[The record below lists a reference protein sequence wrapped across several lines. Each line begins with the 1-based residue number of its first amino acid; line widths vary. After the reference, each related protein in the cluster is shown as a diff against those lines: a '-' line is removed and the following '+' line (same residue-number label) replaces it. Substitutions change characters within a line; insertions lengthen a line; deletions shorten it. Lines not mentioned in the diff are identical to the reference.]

1 MGTDRSPSSAR
12 FPDAFNHRRA
22 ILSSQFLDDLAFWIQ
37 TSPKTAIRLVRIVGE
52 TLRDPTN
59 GIGKPERLKGMGGT
73 WSRRLTQEHRVLY
86 RVEEH
91 HVMFDQ
97 ARSHYG
103 DG

>member
-1 MGTDRSPSSAR
+1 LGTDKFPSSAGLPEIPNR
-12 FPDAFNHRRA
+12 RRA

-37 TSPKTAIRLVRIVGE
+37 TSPRTAIRLVRILEE
-52 TLRDPTN
+52 TLRDPAN

-86 RVEEH
+86 RVEEQ

-103 DG
+103 DS

>member
-1 MGTDRSPSSAR
+1 MSGADAVSSDHSHR
-12 FPDAFNHRRA
+12 PQSRRA
-22 ILSSQFLDDLAFWIQ
+22 LLSSQFLDDLVFWIQ
-37 TSPKTAIRLVRIVGE
+37 TSPRTAIRLIRIVE
-52 TLRDPTN
+52 EVLRDPAM

-86 RVEEH
+86 RVGDE

-103 DG
+103 DR

>member
-1 MGTDRSPSSAR
+1 MEE
-12 FPDAFNHRRA
+12 
-22 ILSSQFLDDLAFWIQ
+22 
-37 TSPKTAIRLVRIVGE
+37 V
-52 TLRDPTN
+52 LRDPAM

-86 RVEEH
+86 RVGDE

-103 DG
+103 DR